1 MERVGQM
8 VATTFTACSW
18 LPSLSAFAN
27 KRRSYKLKLEIA
39 KIANNENPNNL
50 YLRAPWQH

>member
-39 KIANNENPNNL
+39 KTANNENPNNL